1 MKAEEILASMGL
13 RLPEPMEPLANYVTA
28 VREGSLLY
36 TSGASCF
43 VDGKLKSLLKCGN
56 RGAKG

>member
-13 RLPEPMEPLANYVTA
+13 RLPESMEPLANYVTA